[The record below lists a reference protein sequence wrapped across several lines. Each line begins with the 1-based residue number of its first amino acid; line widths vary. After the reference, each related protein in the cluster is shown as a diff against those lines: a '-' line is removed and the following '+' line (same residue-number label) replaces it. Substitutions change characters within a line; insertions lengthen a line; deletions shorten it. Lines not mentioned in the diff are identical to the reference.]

1 LKVLQIQ
8 PIRNPVKHLI
18 IIISILLFS
27 NPVIGNKQKG
37 ETLYVL
43 GEYPDWE
50 WVEFGNKETQPEY
63 QGQVK
68 DGKPNGLGVLISTNG
83 WKYLG
88 SWKNGEM
95 WNGTEYD
102 NYGNIIY
109 MWVEGKRR
117 YHNLYKS
124 Y

>member
-1 LKVLQIQ
+1 MKYL
-8 PIRNPVKHLI
+8 LI
-18 IIISILLFS
+18 ITSILLLS

-43 GEYPDWE
+43 GEYPDWK
-50 WVEFGNKETQPEY
+50 WVEFGDKKTQPKY

-88 SWKNGEM
+88 SWKNGKI

-109 MWVEGKRR
+109 MWVEGKEGIITSINRTEK
-117 YHNLYKS
+117 L
-124 Y
+124 

>member
-1 LKVLQIQ
+1 MKIL
-8 PIRNPVKHLI
+8 LI
-18 IIISILLFS
+18 ITSIILIS

-43 GEYPDWE
+43 GDYPDWK
-50 WVEFGNKETQPEY
+50 WVEFGDKRTQPKY

-88 SWKNGEM
+88 SWKNGEI

-102 NYGNIIY
+102 NNGNIVY
-109 MWVEGKRR
+109 RWVEGKRR
-117 YHNLYKS
+117 YHNLFKS

>member
-1 LKVLQIQ
+1 MNRKLIKSISKL
-8 PIRNPVKHLI
+8 VKHLI
-18 IIISILLFS
+18 FIISVLILAS
-27 NPVIGNKQKG
+27 NAIGKENKGK
-37 ETLYVL
+37 TLYVI

-50 WVEFGNKETQPEY
+50 WEESGDKKTQSMY

-68 DGKPNGLGVLISTNG
+68 DGEPNGLGVLISTNG
-83 WKYLG
+83 WKYFG
-88 SWKNGEM
+88 SWKNGEI

>member
-1 LKVLQIQ
+1 MCSPNP
-8 PIRNPVKHLI
+8 PIGNQVKHLLI
-18 IIISILLFS
+18 ILISILLLS
-27 NPVIGNKQKG
+27 SPVNGDNHEG

-43 GEYPDWE
+43 GEYPDWK
-50 WVEFGNKETQPEY
+50 WVEFGNKKSQPEY

-83 WKYLG
+83 WKYFG
-88 SWKNGEM
+88 SWKNGEI

-109 MWVEGKRR
+109 RWVEGKRR

>member
-1 LKVLQIQ
+1 M
-8 PIRNPVKHLI
+8 KHLI

-27 NPVIGNKQKG
+27 NPAIGNKQQV
-37 ETLYVL
+37 ETLYLL
-43 GEYPDWE
+43 GEYPDWK
-50 WVEFGNKETQPEY
+50 WVEFGDKNFQPEY
-63 QGQVK
+63 QGQVN

-88 SWKNGEM
+88 SWNNGEI

-102 NYGNIIY
+102 NYGNIIF

-117 YHNLYKS
+117 YHNLNKS

>member
-1 LKVLQIQ
+1 L
-8 PIRNPVKHLI
+8 KHLI

-27 NPVIGNKQKG
+27 NTVIGNKKKG

-43 GEYPDWE
+43 GEYPHWE
-50 WVEFGNKETQPEY
+50 WVEIGDKKSQPEY
-63 QGQVK
+63 QGKVK
-68 DGKPNGLGVLISTNG
+68 NGKPNGLGVLISTNG

-88 SWKNGEM
+88 SWKNGEI

-102 NYGNIIY
+102 NFGNIIY
-109 MWVEGKRR
+109 RWIEGKRR

>member
-1 LKVLQIQ
+1 M
-8 PIRNPVKHLI
+8 KHLLI
-18 IIISILLFS
+18 LISSLLISSTLISDNHIGKILYLS
-27 NPVIGNKQKG
+27 
-37 ETLYVL
+37 
-43 GEYPDWE
+43 GEYPDWK
-50 WVEFGNKETQPEY
+50 WKEFGDKKTQSKY
-63 QGQVK
+63 QGHVK

-83 WKYLG
+83 WKYFG
-88 SWKNGEM
+88 SWKNGEI

-109 MWVEGKRR
+109 RWVEGKRK

>member
-1 LKVLQIQ
+1 
-8 PIRNPVKHLI
+8 VKHLLFLI
-18 IIISILLFS
+18 TILLLS
-27 NPVIGNKQKG
+27 SPVIGNKHKG

-50 WVEFGNKETQPEY
+50 WVEVGDKKTQPTY

-68 DGKPNGLGVLISTNG
+68 EGKPNGLGVLISTNG
-83 WKYLG
+83 WKYFG
-88 SWKNGEM
+88 SWMNGEI
-95 WNGTEYD
+95 WSGTEYD

-109 MWVEGKRR
+109 SWVEGKRK
-117 YHNLYKS
+117 YNYLYKS

>member
-1 LKVLQIQ
+1 M
-8 PIRNPVKHLI
+8 KHLFI
-18 IIISILLFS
+18 VITILIFS
-27 NPVIGNKQKG
+27 TPLIGNKHTG

-43 GEYPDWE
+43 GVYPDWE
-50 WVEFGNKETQPEY
+50 WVEFGNKETQPKY

-68 DGKPNGLGVLISTNG
+68 DGKPNGLGVLTSTNG

-88 SWKNGEM
+88 SWKSGEM

-117 YHNLYKS
+117 YHNQYKS

>member
-1 LKVLQIQ
+1 MKY
-8 PIRNPVKHLI
+8 LI

-27 NPVIGNKQKG
+27 NPVIGNNQKG

-43 GEYPDWE
+43 GEYPDWK
-50 WVEFGNKETQPEY
+50 WVEFGDKKSQPEY

-88 SWKNGEM
+88 SWKNGEIL
-95 WNGTEYD
+95 NGTEYD
-102 NYGNIIY
+102 NYGNIVY
-109 MWVEGKRR
+109 SWVEGKRR
-117 YHNLYKS
+117 YHKLYKS